1 MQFTIDLVFL
11 WVYLLFNTNRKEE
24 KMSSAL
30 QYDSYG
36 KVRGALAELF
46 SISGLGITKA
56 DGTISQNSIWEA
68 THEKGRD
75 LL

>member
-1 MQFTIDLVFL
+1 
-11 WVYLLFNTNRKEE
+11 
-24 KMSSAL
+24 MSSAL